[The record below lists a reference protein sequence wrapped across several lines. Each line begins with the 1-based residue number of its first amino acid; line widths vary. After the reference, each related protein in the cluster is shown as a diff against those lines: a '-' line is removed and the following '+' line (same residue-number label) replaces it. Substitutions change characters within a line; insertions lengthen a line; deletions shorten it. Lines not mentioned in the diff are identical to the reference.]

1 MSLALAR
8 RYARA
13 LADVLLEEKRPAVRQ
28 QKVLA
33 ELKGQVAQFAALLQQ
48 HRALR
53 NLLATPGVSREEKL
67 ALLDALAQRLQW
79 LAVARNFFALVV
91 EKRRLDLLP
100 LILES
105 FDIEIYRRLG
115 IVPVDVITAVGLSAK
130 QRKELEA
137 KLRALTGSEV
147 ELRFA
152 ENADILAGGIVR
164 LGTTIFDGSL
174 RVQLRRLQARLA
186 SE

>member
-13 LADVLLEEKRPAVRQ
+13 LADVLLEQKLPAVRQ
-28 QKVLA
+28 QQALT
-33 ELKGQVAQFAALLQQ
+33 ELKEQVAQFAALLQQ
-48 HRALR
+48 HRVLR
-53 NLLATPGVSREEKL
+53 NLLATPAVAREEKL

-79 LAVARNFFALVV
+79 PAVARNFFALLV

-105 FDIEIYRRLG
+105 FDAEVYRRLG
-115 IVPVDVITAVGLSAK
+115 IVPVQVITAVGLTIK
-130 QRKELEA
+130 QKKELET
-137 KLRALTGSEV
+137 KLRTLTGSEV

-164 LGTTIFDGSL
+164 LGTTVFDGSL
-174 RVQLRRLQARLA
+174 RAHLRRLQARLA

>member
-13 LADVLLEEKRPAVRQ
+13 LADVLFREKLPPAQ
-28 QKVLA
+28 QQPRVLA
-33 ELKGQVAQFAALLQQ
+33 LKEQLAEFRALVGE
-48 HRALR
+48 HSALR
-53 NLLATPGVSREEKL
+53 NALASPAVAWEQKL
-67 ALLDALAQRLQW
+67 AVLDLLSKRLSF
-79 LAVARNFFALVV
+79 APTTRNFLALVV

-100 LILES
+100 LILGT
-105 FDIEIYRRLG
+105 FDTEIYRRLG
-115 IVPVDVITAVGLSAK
+115 IVPVEVTTAVALTPK
-130 QRKELEA
+130 QKQDLEA

-152 ENADILAGGIVR
+152 ENPAILSGGLVR
-164 LGTTIFDGSL
+164 LGSTIYDGSL
-174 RVQLRRLQARLA
+174 RVQLRRLQTRLA